1 MGRLKPIGSEKL
13 QGDDKVKRI
22 MEIARFGETNKN
34 EEKLEKMREKIENLL
49 QAPADGPS

>member
-34 EEKLEKMREKIENLL
+34 EDLHVETNHFTKKG
-49 QAPADGPS
+49 A